1 MRTTVTLDE
10 DVAAAVRAMMRERGI
25 SFKEAINT
33 ALRSGLG
40 SIPEP
45 QPYATPTKPMGARTG
60 FDVEKALGVAAALE
74 DAEIARKVELRK

>member
-1 MRTTVTLDE
+1 MTLDE

-40 SIPEP
+40 GGAEP
-45 QPYATPTKPMGARTG
+45 HPYVTPTKPLGSRPG
-60 FDVEKALGVAAALE
+60 FDVDKALSVAAALE